1 MTILDAN
8 ILNMERQ
15 PRIRTIEEKN
25 KKKLIEFLKQNTKL
39 SADIKPNSKDSKRF
53 CGPTHAD
60 K

>member
-1 MTILDAN
+1 MMILDAN

-15 PRIRTIEEKN
+15 PRTRTIEEKN

-39 SADIKPNSKDSKRF
+39 SADIKSNSKDSKRLL
-53 CGPTHAD
+53 GPSHAD